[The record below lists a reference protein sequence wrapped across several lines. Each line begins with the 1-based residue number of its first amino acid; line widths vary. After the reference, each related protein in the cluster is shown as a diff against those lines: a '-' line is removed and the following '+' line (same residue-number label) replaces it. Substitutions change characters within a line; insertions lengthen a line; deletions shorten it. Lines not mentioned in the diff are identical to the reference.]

1 MKKKIIEEETDP
13 LKVLLESLSMDGS
26 AIDHAID
33 HRKAPDKNIFYK
45 YDCINKMKSLFSVL
59 FILLTLYCHG
69 QSDSLSVGS
78 TPVGPSF
85 FPRVERFT
93 KMDLVLPSTLFVG
106 GIALNSNHHESFKN
120 EIVEERNEY
129 IPSFRTYV
137 DDYLQFSPIVAAYG
151 LDALGY
157 PSKTDLGNRTLI
169 LIKGELGMFGLTQLM
184 KRVIGQRRP
193 DGSNYHSFPSGH
205 TAQAFSAATFLSEE
219 YQHRFKWMP
228 YVAYG
233 AASSVGAF
241 RMVNNKHYISD
252 VLVGAALGILTMKA
266 SYWTHRYLFGK

>member
-1 MKKKIIEEETDP
+1 MKILIIEEETDP
-13 LKVLLESLSMDGS
+13 LEVLLESLSMDGS
-26 AIDHAID
+26 AIDQCIT
-33 HRKAPDKNIFYK
+33 PDNNIY
-45 YDCINKMKSLFSVL
+45 YGYGCINKMKSLFSLL

-69 QSDSLSVGS
+69 QSDSLNVGS

-157 PSKTDLGNRTLI
+157 TSKTDLGNRTLI

-184 KRVIGQRRP
+184 KRAIGQRRP